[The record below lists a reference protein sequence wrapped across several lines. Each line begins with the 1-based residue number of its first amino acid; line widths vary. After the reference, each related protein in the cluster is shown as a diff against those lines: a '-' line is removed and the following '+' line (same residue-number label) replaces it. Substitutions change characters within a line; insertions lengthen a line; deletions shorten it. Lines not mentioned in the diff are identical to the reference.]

1 MTRRTPAGTV
11 VYAIGDIHGRS
22 DLLALIQERIA
33 LDAYRRTAGRR
44 IVVYL
49 GDYVSRGVDSRRV
62 VDLVRKWQ
70 PEGFASIAL
79 KGNHEDMLLRYLG
92 GDLDAGRYWFEYD
105 GLDALAHYNIAIP
118 DRLRRDDAAVAD
130 LRERFTAALPR
141 EHLCFFTSL
150 QTSYQAGDYCFVHGG
165 VRPGISLA
173 DQNAHDCMWI
183 REPFLSSEAD
193 HGAVIVHGHTICE
206 EPEVRHNRIGI
217 DTGAYHSGRLTCLV
231 LDGAGRE
238 FLQT

>member
-1 MTRRTPAGTV
+1 MTSQTPAGTV
-11 VYAIGDIHGRS
+11 VYAIGDIHGRA
-22 DLLALIQERIA
+22 DLLALIQERISV
-33 LDAYRRTAGRR
+33 DASQRTAEHR

-49 GDYVSRGVDSRRV
+49 GDYVSRGLDSRRV

-70 PEGFASIAL
+70 PKGFERIAL

-105 GLDALAHYNIAIP
+105 GLDALAHYDVSSP

-130 LRERFTAALPR
+130 LCERFAATLPR
-141 EHLCFFTSL
+141 EHLTFFNSL
-150 QTSYQAGDYCFVHGG
+150 QASYRAGDYCFVHGG
-165 VRPGISLA
+165 VRPGVPLGDQSA
-173 DQNAHDCMWI
+173 DDCMWI
-183 REPFLSSEAD
+183 REPFLGSEAD

-206 EPEVRHNRIGI
+206 QPEVRHNRIGI
-217 DTGAYHSGRLTCLV
+217 DTGAYHSGTLTCLV
-231 LDGAGRE
+231 LDGADRA